1 MKIRKPLKM
10 FYVDSNWN
18 NFGDKSKYDIP
29 HLMHER
35 NVYLQLVLN
44 FQHPEAWNEFIQDK
58 YVDEVYDY
66 LKKLGSVDLHMT
78 NVCILTHVL
87 ALYPECEGMI
97 RSYSWIDLNS
107 YADEALAQIHSK
119 NRKGRNAVC
128 ID

>member
-1 MKIRKPLKM
+1 MQKETNKFGDSTMKIRKPLKM

-58 YVDEVYDY
+58 YVDEVYNHSR
-66 LKKLGSVDLHMT
+66 LKAPDFSHGEWSGLSEKT
-78 NVCILTHVL
+78 
-87 ALYPECEGMI
+87 
-97 RSYSWIDLNS
+97 WIS
-107 YADEALAQIHSK
+107 
-119 NRKGRNAVC
+119 
-128 ID
+128 